1 MNYAFLTR
9 TMLFR
14 GLAEEEVRELLNE
27 LKAYTREYRKGDVI
41 YHAGDIVRCLGI
53 VLTGS
58 VNIVMNYYWGSSNIF
73 GHIAPGQI
81 FAETYTAIPGKELAV
96 DVIAAEDCEILFIDT
111 YRLLDTT
118 TAPSSIHN
126 RTIHNLLQIS
136 AQKNLN
142 LSARMMHT
150 ASRSIRQRLL
160 SYLSEQAVLNGS
172 STFTI
177 PFSRQQL
184 ADYLNV
190 ERSALSNELS
200 KMQQDGLISYHK
212 NEFSLLDTEEIS

>member
-1 MNYAFLTR
+1 MDYAFITR
-9 TMLFR
+9 TVLFKGLSEAETERMLK
-14 GLAEEEVRELLNE
+14 ELS
-27 LKAYTREYRKGDVI
+27 AYERSFHKDDVI
-41 YHAGDIVRCLGI
+41 YHAGDVVRCLGI

-73 GHIAPGQI
+73 GHIAAGEI
-81 FAETYTAIPGKELAV
+81 FAETYSAIPGKELAV
-96 DVIAAEDCEILFIDT
+96 DVIAAEDCSILFIDT
-111 YRLLDTT
+111 GRLLEADDTG
-118 TAPSSIHN
+118 SLQGRMI
-126 RTIHNLLQIS
+126 RNLLRIS
-136 AQKNLN
+136 SQKNLN

-160 SYLSEQAVLNGS
+160 SYLSEQAIAHDS

-200 KMQQDGLISYHK
+200 KMQKDGLISYHK
-212 NEFSLLDTEEIS
+212 NEFSLIETEE